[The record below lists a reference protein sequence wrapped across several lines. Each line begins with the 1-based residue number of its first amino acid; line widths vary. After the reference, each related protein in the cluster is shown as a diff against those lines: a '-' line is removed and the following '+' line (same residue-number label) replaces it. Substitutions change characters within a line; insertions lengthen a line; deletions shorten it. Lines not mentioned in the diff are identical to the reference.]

1 MNCPSCNNEVPAAAR
16 FCPHCGERIDTAP
29 AGDLSSRARRV
40 RTPARGC
47 SACYSLA
54 LIGSLAVVAGCFLP
68 WYRIGSFVG
77 RGYDEGDGYIVMGI
91 GLVASGLAI
100 YGLISRRGWLRF
112 FELIAAMGALGF
124 GVRLAIDIA
133 HEASAWRVSVNDFL
147 GIPVILAGAILVGVA
162 SVMSLAKKKR

>member
-1 MNCPSCNNEVPAAAR
+1 
-16 FCPHCGERIDTAP
+16 
-29 AGDLSSRARRV
+29 
-40 RTPARGC
+40 
-47 SACYSLA
+47 
-54 LIGSLAVVAGCFLP
+54 
-68 WYRIGSFVG
+68 
-77 RGYDEGDGYIVMGI
+77 MGI

-133 HEASAWRVSVNDFL
+133 HEASAWRVSVNDFFGL